1 MGVSRRGAD
10 KKMRDENKSFL
21 LRAGTITA
29 AALIVAFCVKLW
41 IVDAFM
47 ARGEHVTASRS
58 AVFNG
63 GVKENWD
70 KTKHV
75 IDWRDASKHVG
86 DYVEITGTIVA
97 AHRNEKICYLN
108 FDKDYANNVAL
119 IIFAS
124 NFERFPGDMEKYY
137 LGKKLKV
144 EGRIKQYKGRL
155 EIPLDDAEQITVIK

>member
-1 MGVSRRGAD
+1 M
-10 KKMRDENKSFL
+10 KDENKSFFL
-21 LRAGTITA
+21 KTGTITA

-41 IVDAFM
+41 IVDAFLSQ
-47 ARGEHVTASRS
+47 GKQVSLSRS
-58 AVFNG
+58 AVING
-63 GVKENWD
+63 GVRTNWD

-97 AHRNEKICYLN
+97 SHKNDKICYLN
-108 FDKDYANNVAL
+108 FDRDYVNNVAL

-124 NFERFPGDMEKYY
+124 NYERFPRDVEKYY

-144 EGRIKQYKGRL
+144 EGRVKEFKGRL
-155 EIPLDDAEQITVIK
+155 EIPLDDTAQITVVK

>member
-1 MGVSRRGAD
+1 M
-10 KKMRDENKSFL
+10 KDENKNFFL
-21 LRAGTITA
+21 KTGTITA

-41 IVDAFM
+41 IVDAFLSQ
-47 ARGEHVTASRS
+47 RKQPSFSRS
-58 AVFNG
+58 AIING
-63 GVKENWD
+63 GVKTNWD

-97 AHRNEKICYLN
+97 SHKNDKICYLN
-108 FDKDYANNVAL
+108 FDRDYVNNVAL

-124 NFERFPGDMEKYY
+124 NYERFPKDMEKYY

-144 EGRIKQYKGRL
+144 EGRIKEFKGRL
-155 EIPLDDAEQITVIK
+155 EIPLDDTAQITAVK